1 MAVKQAVL
9 AAAAP
14 AASDS
19 SATTSE
25 ADGGLADMSDAVTS
39 ESDIQYNQAHKG
51 KLVNVDKNNFLD
63 YNQTHGSATYDSAT
77 GIVTL
82 TPDQNNLAG
91 SVTLKDKIDLNHDF
105 SLTTW
110 TNLGDKIP
118 KIGVVMGLVLP
129 STLPRL
135 TPLVVPEITSGSG
148 AWQTP
153 LVSSWI
159 PSITRGQR

>member
-1 MAVKQAVL
+1 M

-82 TPDQNNLAG
+82 TPDQNNLA
-91 SVTLKDKIDLNHDF
+91 NCR
-105 SLTTW
+105 
-110 TNLGDKIP
+110 
-118 KIGVVMGLVLP
+118 M
-129 STLPRL
+129 RL
-135 TPLVVPEITSGSG
+135 ASH
-148 AWQTP
+148 WQNKKRHCD
-153 LVSSWI
+153 VSCIILSDQ
-159 PSITRGQR
+159 TKMRRYVQ